1 MMSQPKFSPPE
12 NSPTVPSVGAIAV
25 DISIVVPVYRSE
37 KSLPTLIERLNS
49 VLQTL
54 GRTYEIILVD
64 DGSPD
69 DSFRVMQD
77 LQARQPDVITIVQLM
92 RNYGQ
97 HNTLMCGF
105 RHVRG
110 RYVVTLDDDLQ
121 NPPEE
126 IPRLLDAIET
136 QELDLVYGCPETK
149 RHESWRNAGSALIN
163 VFFRTVYKLPV
174 RVTPFRI
181 MRRQLVD
188 SILPY
193 ALNFTYVDGLLCWN
207 TQRVGQVVVDHHA
220 RSQGRSGYSF
230 GKLMVLALNL
240 FTNFSLLP
248 LQLVSAIGLVAS
260 LFGLMTAVFYLYLYL
275 FGQITV
281 PGYASTIVAILVLG
295 GLQLLSLGLIGEYLG
310 RLHLNVNKKPQYTE
324 RQVTS
329 AVRSTQEIQSDT
341 GHAESSS
348 LEITRVSRSVSE
360 STK

>member
-1 MMSQPKFSPPE
+1 MTSPHDIQ
-12 NSPTVPSVGAIAV
+12 PTVAV
-25 DISIVVPVYRSE
+25 DISIVVPVYRSAQ
-37 KSLPTLIERLNS
+37 SLPVLIDRLNA

-54 GRTYEIILVD
+54 GRSYEIILVD

-69 DSFRVMQD
+69 DSFRVMRA
-77 LQARQPDVITIVQLM
+77 LQARQPDVITTVQLM

-97 HNTLMCGF
+97 HNALMCGF

-126 IPRLLDAIET
+126 IPKLLEAIERG
-136 QELDLVYGCPETK
+136 ELDLVYGCPDAK
-149 RHESWRNAGSALIN
+149 QHESWRNAGSALIN
-163 VFFRTVYKLPV
+163 IFFRTVYKLSV
-174 RVTPFRI
+174 TVTPFRI

-188 SILPY
+188 SIVPY

-207 TQRVGQVVVDHHA
+207 TQRVGQVTVEHHA
-220 RSQGRSGYSF
+220 RPHGRSGYSL

-248 LQLVSAIGLVAS
+248 LQLVSGVGFAASFIG
-260 LFGLMTAVFYLYLYL
+260 MITAAFYLYRYL
-275 FGQITV
+275 FDQITV

-324 RQVTS
+324 RQATTAGHRPQDES
-329 AVRSTQEIQSDT
+329 PTAVRNAS
-341 GHAESSS
+341 ASSID
-348 LEITRVSRSVSE
+348 ITRVPHSLPE
-360 STK
+360 ST